1 MASSI
6 SFWNFAL
13 EDLEF
18 YHEQFSSNRLNPF
31 TLLVPKP
38 QTVQVANLMAGLTH
52 VHASCT

>member
-6 SFWNFAL
+6 SFWSFAL
-13 EDLEF
+13 EALEF

-38 QTVQVANLMAGLTH
+38 LRGQHGQTCEGNEET
-52 VHASCT
+52 SYY